1 MKKMKLF
8 CGILIGLTIFS
19 SCSTDNNDKENEPN
33 NTNHLVKREYA
44 SNNVNLE
51 YRYNENG
58 NLTRILDIDIQ
69 EEIDSEINFT
79 YNSNNIVK
87 RNLVSRNSNYSSI
100 TNYSFNGS
108 NRLLKAVLTI
118 NQPNNPINP
127 IKIITQEFSYNNNI
141 ITVNIGSSTGD
152 TRVVTLEVNNSELIN
167 KMIESLYYV
176 VISYDTN
183 GNISEIKVFDIND
196 NLLNTTGYSYDN
208 KPNPFHGQLKS
219 IYLPLFLNAFIDAYF
234 GEFVWDGY
242 EGYYFPFLK
251 NNITSLRKNG
261 NLDSNFNYLYDNAH
275 YPINVNEE
283 PNVHNASEFDIEYE

>member
-1 MKKMKLF
+1 MKKIKLF

-19 SCSTDNNDKENEPN
+19 SCSTDNNENEPN
-33 NTNHLVKREYA
+33 NTNHRVEREYA
-44 SNNVNLE
+44 SNNVYLE

-79 YNSNNIVK
+79 YNSNNVVK
-87 RNLVSRNSNYSSI
+87 RNLVSNNSNYSSI

-108 NRLLKAVLTI
+108 NRLLNAVLTI

-141 ITVNIGSSTGD
+141 ITVNISSSTSD
-152 TRVVTLEVNNSELIN
+152 TRVVTLEVNSSGLIN
-167 KMIESLYYV
+167 KMIESQYYV
-176 VISYDTN
+176 VNSYDTN
-183 GNISEIKVFDIND
+183 GNISDIKVFDVNG

-208 KPNPFHGQLKS
+208 KPNPFHGQLES
-219 IYLPLFLNAFIDAYF
+219 IYLPLFLNAFIDADF
-234 GEFVWDGY
+234 EEFVWGGY
-242 EGYYFPFLK
+242 DGYYFPFLK
-251 NNITSLRKNG
+251 NNITSIRKNG
-261 NLDSNFNYLYDNAH
+261 NLDSNFNYLYDNAN
-275 YPINVNEE
+275 YPINIIEE